1 MYFGFIGLGQAGGNI
16 SDLAAKHFYTS
27 TAINYSETDLK
38 SVNHI
43 PDEMIHTLIGSE
55 GIGKD
60 RELAKQL
67 MRDNW
72 ESTVSFV
79 KKHLSKP
86 SIEVIFVPFGTA
98 GGSGSGMS
106 SLLLEI
112 LTNEMPDKTFVACP
126 ILPANNE
133 TLNNKLNALEALSE
147 LADLDFCTIPIDNN
161 TVLANS
167 DSFISKNIIYKKTNE
182 EFISLI
188 NKLLE
193 YTNKSSENGVID
205 RKDLRQ
211 IFSVKGISVIGAA
224 KVMEVS
230 GTSLKTEHFAK
241 KIQESWI
248 NSIFSP
254 IEYDQV
260 IRAGIIFNGDDLL
273 MEYMDYDEIFKVF
286 KTKKPYDLFEG
297 NYKEKRGEVISVLSG
312 LPWINSRMQELDNL
326 ADTEEMALSNV
337 NVSEYKPKSRKKTI
351 VTSRSKTTK
360 TKSNPTDVFNKY
372 LNR

>member
-16 SDLAAKHFYTS
+16 ADLAAKHFYTS
-27 TAINYSETDLK
+27 VAINYSETDLK
-38 SVNHI
+38 SITNI
-43 PDEMIHTLIGSE
+43 PEDMIHSLLGSE
-55 GIGKD
+55 GVGKD

-72 ESTVSFV
+72 ESTVNFV

-86 SIEVIFVPFGTA
+86 SIEVILVPFGTG

-112 LTNEMPDKTFVACP
+112 LSNEMPDKTFVACP

-133 TLNNKLNALEALSE
+133 TLNNKLNSLEALSE
-147 LADLDFCTIPIDNN
+147 LSDLEFCVIPIDNN
-161 TVLANS
+161 TVLTNS
-167 DSFISKNIIYKKTNE
+167 NTFISKNIIYKKTNE
-182 EFISLI
+182 EFISMI

-211 IFSVKGISVIGAA
+211 IFSVKGVSVIGVA
-224 KVMEVS
+224 KVMDVS
-230 GTSLKTEHFAK
+230 GTALTTDHFAK

-248 NSIFSP
+248 NSIFAP

-260 IRAGIIFNGDDLL
+260 IRAGVIFNGDDYL
-273 MEYMDYDEIFKVF
+273 MELMDYDEIFNVF
-286 KTKKPYDLFEG
+286 KNKRPYDLFEG
-297 NYKEKRGEVISVLSG
+297 NYKEKRGEVISILSG
-312 LPWINSRMQELDNL
+312 LPWINSRMQELDTL
-326 ADTEEMALSNV
+326 ADEEENTLNEIKV
-337 NVSEYKPKSRKKTI
+337 VEYKPKARKKSVI
-351 VTSRSKTTK
+351 PVRSSSVKA
-360 TKSNPTDVFNKY
+360 KSNPTDVFNKY
-372 LNR
+372 LR